1 MQHVRQ
7 DNIMMQS
14 AYTKAMVKVS
24 K

>member
-1 MQHVRQ
+1 MQNVRQ